1 MVCCTNDLMRIAI
14 VQTNPVFGRIR
25 ANISGALALMENADA
40 DLYVLPELCTTGYN
54 FTDAAEAAHFAEP
67 ADGNASGKFRQFA
80 RSRGCHI
87 VYGFAE
93 KADAVYNSALL
104 LGPDGILGCYRKMHL
119 FYRERLC
126 FTPGNLGLP
135 VFDLPFGRIGI
146 MICFD
151 WIFPEAA
158 RTLAL
163 GGAQCIVHPS
173 NLVTPYCPDAMVT
186 RALENRIF
194 TATANRVG
202 RENRGGIDLKFI
214 GTSELVSPRGRILI
228 RLGATETGISVAEVE
243 LAEASDKKF
252 NDLNDLLADRRPDQY
267 KL

>member
-1 MVCCTNDLMRIAI
+1 MRIAL
-14 VQTNPVFGRIR
+14 VQTNPSFGRIR
-25 ANISGALALMENADA
+25 ANVSAALSVMENAGA

-54 FTDAAEAAHFAEP
+54 FVDAKETARYAEP
-67 ADGNASGKFRQFA
+67 ADGETAALFAKFA
-80 RSRGCHI
+80 HDRGCHI

-93 KADAVYNSALL
+93 KSDAVYNSALL
-104 LGPDGILGCYRKMHL
+104 VGPGGIIGCYRKVHL
-119 FYRERLC
+119 FYRERAC
-126 FTPGNLGLP
+126 FTPGNLGFP

-158 RTLAL
+158 RTLAMA
-163 GGAQCIVHPS
+163 GAQCIVHPS

-186 RALENRIF
+186 RAIENRIF

-202 RENRGGIDLKFI
+202 RENRGGLDLNFI
-214 GTSELVSPRGRILI
+214 GSSELVSPRGRILI
-228 RLGATETGISVAEVE
+228 RLGAGETGLSIAEVD
-243 LAEASDKKF
+243 LSEASDKKF
-252 NDLNDLLADRRPDQY
+252 NEFNDLLGDRRPDQY